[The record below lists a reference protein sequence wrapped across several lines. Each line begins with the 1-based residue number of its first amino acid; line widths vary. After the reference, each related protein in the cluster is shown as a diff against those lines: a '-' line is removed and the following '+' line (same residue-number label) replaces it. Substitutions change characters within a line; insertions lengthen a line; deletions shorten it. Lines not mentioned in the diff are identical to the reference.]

1 MLKLLQHKITEIL
14 TLNLDPR
21 WGQVPIYFLLSLNW
35 ITFWG
40 AGQNFAPTLI
50 ASDVMLKSMYVL

>member
-40 AGQNFAPTLI
+40 AGQALRKSARWYPKQP
-50 ASDVMLKSMYVL
+50 AS